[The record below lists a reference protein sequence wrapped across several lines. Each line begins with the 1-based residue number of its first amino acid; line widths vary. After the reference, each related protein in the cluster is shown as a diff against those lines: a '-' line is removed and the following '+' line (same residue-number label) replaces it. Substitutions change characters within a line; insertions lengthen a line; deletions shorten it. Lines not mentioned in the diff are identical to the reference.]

1 MSAFRSYFIISP
13 FFLISTIVFGT
24 ISMVVSLFDAT
35 GFRQHRVAVEWAKS
49 LLWIVGVQVE
59 TSGIEKLVAGQGC
72 VLACNHTS
80 YMDTPV
86 LLSYLPLQFRFFAKS
101 GLFKVP
107 FMGSHLRR
115 AGHLPVVLDDA
126 RAGIR
131 SMAEGA
137 KLIREKNLAVL
148 IFPEGGRSLDTLE
161 DFKQGA
167 AFVAIKAGV
176 PVYPMAV
183 TGVRQ
188 VLKMHAS
195 VFRRGRVR
203 LQIGDPIVTSGMTLR
218 DRAALTARLM
228 QEIAN
233 MAGEPLPGHG
243 DAASVRAG

>member
-13 FFLISTIVFGT
+13 FILISTIVFGT
-24 ISMVVSLFDAT
+24 ISMLVSLFDAT
-35 GFRQHRVAVEWAKS
+35 GFRQHLVAVQWAKS

-86 LLSYLPLQFRFFAKS
+86 LLSYVPLQFRFFAKS

-131 SMAEGA
+131 SMAQGA

-161 DFKQGA
+161 DFKEGA

-176 PVYPMAV
+176 PVYPMAL

-188 VLKMHAS
+188 VLKMHES
-195 VFRRGRVR
+195 VFRSGRVR
-203 LQIGDPIVTSGMTLR
+203 LQIGDPIATSGMTLR
-218 DRAALTARLM
+218 DRAALTARVM
-228 QEIAN
+228 QQIAT
-233 MAGEPLPGHG
+233 MTGEPLPVRG
-243 DAASVRAG
+243 DAASVTAG